1 MEPGPASISNF
12 SPMDGGFRR
21 SMRSRTR
28 NRRARRGPC
37 PCRGGGQHSPGRVK
51 RWHAQPTPRTHAAAV
66 TTAVSAIPTWNGA
79 IGLRDNNS
87 PVLSSDRSIK
97 TRPDASVTIR
107 LLNSTPTQ
115 RVSRT
120 CAETDVLAADHQAA
134 PCGEDRSLNDARS
147 ARLEPCNRY
156 TLERAAP
163 QHLHQGMPS
172 IRHHPPTNFDSCSKG

>member
-1 MEPGPASISNF
+1 MFLQLTIKRHPVEKIDPSTMLAVLDLNRATVTPLSA
-12 SPMDGGFRR
+12 PP
-21 SMRSRTR
+21 R
-28 NRRARRGPC
+28 NTCIKA
-37 PCRGGGQHSPGRVK
+37 CR
-51 RWHAQPTPRTHAAAV
+51 
-66 TTAVSAIPTWNGA
+66 
-79 IGLRDNNS
+79 
-87 PVLSSDRSIK
+87 
-97 TRPDASVTIR
+97 ASVTIR

-120 CAETDVLAADHQAA
+120 YAETDVLAADHQAA

-172 IRHHPPTNFDSCSKG
+172 IRHHPPAKFDSYSTG